1 MIQGIIEILTDD
13 VPVQTAV
20 GLNKAAD
27 KYKVYPVI
35 TPQTEK
41 PPYVVCALTG
51 ASPAQTKDCVSS
63 LDNENFDLLIYGNS
77 YEQADN
83 IDRLIR
89 TAIDG
94 KQSNTDNGVH
104 FSKIYFQS
112 RRDAAVQGPEGFIFC
127 RVVSYSA
134 EVKVNV
140 VIT

>member
-51 ASPAQTKDCVSS
+51 TSPAQTKDCVSS
-63 LDNENFDLLIYGNS
+63 WF
-77 YEQADN
+77 
-83 IDRLIR
+83 
-89 TAIDG
+89 
-94 KQSNTDNGVH
+94 
-104 FSKIYFQS
+104 
-112 RRDAAVQGPEGFIFC
+112 
-127 RVVSYSA
+127 
-134 EVKVNV
+134 
-140 VIT
+140 